1 MALSSPCPGADRAGR
16 PRKFPATGPCDRRAL
31 SNDRRAGQRP
41 AARKGGGVTST
52 VVTKPHGEL
61 LNRRSRAGE
70 TFWGP
75 GDMYRFLV
83 AG

>member
-1 MALSSPCPGADRAGR
+1 M
-16 PRKFPATGPCDRRAL
+16 
-31 SNDRRAGQRP
+31 
-41 AARKGGGVTST
+41 TST

-61 LNRRSRAGE
+61 LHRRSGAGE